1 MVDGNGLSK
10 IEDPSLATAILDR
23 VNNMNADT
31 AIRCF
36 LAAGTF
42 ALLPHSSSVAL
53 VGSGILFGILYAI
66 DGKLPAVE

>member
-10 IEDPSLATAILDR
+10 IEDPSIATAILDR

-36 LAAGTF
+36 LAAGVF
-42 ALLPHSSSVAL
+42 AVLPQSSSVAL
-53 VGSGILFGILYAI
+53 VGCAILFGILYALQ
-66 DGKLPAVE
+66 GKLPTVE

>member
-36 LAAGTF
+36 LAAGVF
-42 ALLPHSSSVAL
+42 AVLPQSSSVAL
-53 VGSGILFGILYAI
+53 VGSGILFGILYALQ
-66 DGKLPAVE
+66 GKLPTVE